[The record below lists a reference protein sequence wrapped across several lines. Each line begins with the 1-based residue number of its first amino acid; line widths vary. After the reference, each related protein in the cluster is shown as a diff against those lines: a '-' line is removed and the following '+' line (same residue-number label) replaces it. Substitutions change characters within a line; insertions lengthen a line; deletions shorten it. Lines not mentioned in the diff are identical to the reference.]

1 MKTKWERFCDW
12 LNGPEPEPLKSA
24 WPLPPPPP
32 EPIRP
37 FVAKLV
43 ECIRLGDCKWEDYYL
58 SSFGTRITFALAE
71 DLPAAL
77 NVITFEPWGVVE
89 TPRLGGVSVGG
100 EEIGVTTGEAKALM
114 DAYRTGEAEKKRLA
128 KIAKETA
135 RVRAIAKIE
144 AYTPKA
150 PSPAASQMNQ
160 P

>member
-12 LNGPEPEPLKSA
+12 LSGPEAPELKSA
-24 WPLPPPPP
+24 YPCPP
-32 EPIRP
+32 EPVRP
-37 FVAKLV
+37 FVQKLV

-77 NVITFEPWGVVE
+77 NVITFEPWGVAE
-89 TPRLGGVSVGG
+89 TPRLGRVSVGG
-100 EEIGVTTGEAKALM
+100 EEMDVTTGEVKALM
-114 DAYRTGEAEKKRLA
+114 DAYQNAYAEKERLD

-150 PSPAASQMNQ
+150 PAQ